1 MGGATKIRYI
11 RFAADDIS
19 GYVHTYIADA
29 NIGLLRSFLCHKWQG
44 YVTEQNIRNQHFASA
59 AAVCIISISI
69 LLRCKTL
76 SEYAKKASLLIAAKP
91 PSICL
96 VCQPQK

>member
-1 MGGATKIRYI
+1 MGGAIQIRY
-11 RFAADDIS
+11 RFAADDIL

-59 AAVCIISISI
+59 AVCIISISI

-76 SEYAKKASLLIAAKP
+76 SEYAKNVSLLIAAKP